1 MDSSPYR
8 PGLMDE
14 IRCDEKD
21 YLIWKWRPAGITRR
35 ENAIHWGSS
44 LRVRDGSVA
53 VFVYRRKGESA
64 IEEFIE
70 GPFDEILKTSNLP
83 IIASFAAGAYG
94 GGTPFPAEVYF
105 INLAKAIQ
113 TRFAVRYFDV
123 FDTRFPDIG
132 VPVAVRGAITFHIA
146 DCRRFIELHRL
157 DEFGIEDFRA
167 QIKDAVS
174 RRVKTILADMPMN
187 LEIPL
192 QQLAGRTD
200 DLSELAQRALAPRL
214 SETFG
219 IEVASLDI
227 SAIDVDKESEGYQ
240 QLMRVSR
247 DVAVATVRAQTE
259 ANVKNIH
266 EMQRVQMEN
275 LQETLRIEREE
286 GQYRIH
292 KQTQSAN
299 LPSFQIEKQAEVG
312 VAGAEALGRMGEHG
326 SASVGLGGGGG
337 MDMAG
342 MAAGMAVGSAV
353 GQNIANTL
361 NGIMGGSPSVSGATL
376 GISVPPPIPVER
388 YHVVIN
394 GAAAGPF
401 DLATL
406 CGMATAGD
414 LTPSSL
420 VWKEGMADW
429 APVSSVAGLAV
440 LFNSGGATPPPVP
453 QQ

>member
-1 MDSSPYR
+1 MDSFPNR

-35 ENAIHWGSS
+35 ENAIRWGSS

-53 VFVYRRKGESA
+53 VFVCRRKGESA

-83 IIASFAAGAYG
+83 IIASFVAGAYG

-105 INLAKAIQ
+105 INLAKVIQ

-146 DCRRFIELHRL
+146 DYRRFIELHRL
-157 DEFGIEDFRA
+157 DEFGIEDFRT
-167 QIKDAVS
+167 QIKDTVS

-214 SETFG
+214 LETFG
-219 IEVASLDI
+219 IEVGSLDI

-240 QLMRVSR
+240 QLMWVSR

-266 EMQRVQMEN
+266 DMQRVQMEN

-286 GQYRIH
+286 GQYRVH

-299 LPSFQIEKQAEVG
+299 LPSFQIETQAEVG
-312 VAGAEALGRMGEHG
+312 VAGAEALGHMGEHG
-326 SASVGLGGGGG
+326 SASVGLGGGEEWIWP
-337 MDMAG
+337 AWRRAWRS
-342 MAAGMAVGSAV
+342 AA
-353 GQNIANTL
+353 
-361 NGIMGGSPSVSGATL
+361 P
-376 GISVPPPIPVER
+376 
-388 YHVVIN
+388 
-394 GAAAGPF
+394 
-401 DLATL
+401 
-406 CGMATAGD
+406 
-414 LTPSSL
+414 L
-420 VWKEGMADW
+420 VRTSQAR
-429 APVSSVAGLAV
+429 
-440 LFNSGGATPPPVP
+440 
-453 QQ
+453 